1 MQAMIE
7 SAARPTSLRAGERL
21 VGERRAGERLIG
33 ERPAARSP
41 WLDARYAYAPRPAD
55 PRIDLALD
63 ANEGRMLPAARR
75 ALDGLAARAAG
86 LSRYPS
92 FTELEA
98 AIAERWG
105 VEPGR
110 VVATAGGDEAIARV
124 CASRLAPGAK
134 LAVYEPAFPMFAA
147 YGASRGARAMG
158 LSWADG
164 EDFPLRASA
173 ELVSGCPS
181 LGLLCLASPANPTGA
196 AAPAEAVLALA
207 ELCAERGT
215 AFLFDGAYAE
225 FADEDPS
232 VELAA
237 GGGAYIVRTFSK
249 AYGLAGLRVG
259 YVIAPDA
266 DEAML
271 LRAAGAPYPSS
282 PLAAEL
288 ALAGLGDEIGLSAA
302 VRRVRD
308 EREELTAFLC
318 AAGARP
324 QASQANFVFARVGDS
339 GGLRDG
345 MAELGIGIRAFA
357 APGLSDAVRI
367 SCPGDEADFSRLLR
381 ALDSLRSFL

>member
-7 SAARPTSLRAGERL
+7 RPARPGSLRAG
-21 VGERRAGERLIG
+21 GRRAA

-41 WLDARYAYAPRPAD
+41 WLEARYAYTPRPAD
-55 PRIDLALD
+55 GRIDLALD

-75 ALDGLAARAAG
+75 ALERIGGRAAS

-92 FTELEA
+92 FAALEE

-105 VEPGR
+105 VAPER

-124 CASRLAPGAK
+124 CAARLAPGAK

-147 YGASRGARAMG
+147 YGASRGAQAIG

-164 EDFPLRASA
+164 EEFPFRASA
-173 ELVSGCPS
+173 ELVEGCPS

-232 VELAA
+232 AELAA
-237 GGGAYIVRTFSK
+237 GGLAYVVRTFSK
-249 AYGLAGLRVG
+249 AYGLAGLRIG
-259 YVIAPDA
+259 YAIAPSA
-266 DEAML
+266 EEAML
-271 LRAAGAPYPSS
+271 LRAAGSPYPSS

-288 ALAGLGDEIGLSAA
+288 ASAGLSDEVGLTAA
-302 VRRVRD
+302 VRRVRE
-308 EREELTAFLC
+308 EREELTAFLI
-318 AAGARP
+318 AAGSRP
-324 QASQANFVFARVGDS
+324 EPSQANFVFARVGDS
-339 GGLRDG
+339 GSLRDG
-345 MAELGIGIRAFA
+345 MAALGIGIRAFA
-357 APGLSDAVRI
+357 APGLSDAARI
-367 SCPGDEADFSRLLR
+367 GCPGDEADFDRLVR

>member
-7 SAARPTSLRAGERL
+7 RPARPTRDVAGELRAGERR
-21 VGERRAGERLIG
+21 VGECRVG

-41 WLDARYAYAPRPAD
+41 WLDARYAYTPRPAD
-55 PRIDLALD
+55 GRIDLALD

-75 ALDGLAARAAG
+75 ALEDVAARPAG

-92 FTELEA
+92 FTELEE

-105 VEPGR
+105 VAPER

-147 YGASRGARAMG
+147 YGASRGAQAIG

-164 EDFPLRASA
+164 EEFPFQASA
-173 ELVSGCPS
+173 ELVVGCPS

-196 AAPAEAVLALA
+196 AAPAEAVLALT

-215 AFLFDGAYAE
+215 AFLYDGAYAE

-232 VELAA
+232 ARLAA
-237 GGGAYIVRTFSK
+237 GGSSFIVRTFSK
-249 AYGLAGLRVG
+249 AYGLAGLRIG
-259 YVIAPDA
+259 YAIAPSA
-266 DEAML
+266 EEAML
-271 LRAAGAPYPSS
+271 LRAAGSPYPSS

-288 ALAGLGDEIGLSAA
+288 ALAGLGDEAGIAVA
-302 VRRVRD
+302 VRRVRK
-308 EREELTAFLC
+308 EREELMAFLV

-324 QASQANFVFARVGDS
+324 EPSQANFVFVRVADALS
-339 GGLRDG
+339 LRDG
-345 MAELGIGIRAFA
+345 LAALGIGIRAFA
-357 APGLSDAVRI
+357 APGLRDAVRI

-381 ALDSLRSFL
+381 ALDSLRSCL

>member
-1 MQAMIE
+1 MQAIAE
-7 SAARPTSLRAGERL
+7 TTTKQTGGERL
-21 VGERRAGERLIG
+21 ASERRVG

-41 WLDARYAYAPRPAD
+41 WLDSRYAYTPRHAD
-55 PRIDLALD
+55 SRIDLALD
-63 ANEGRMLPAARR
+63 ANEGRLLPAARR
-75 ALDGLAARAAG
+75 ALEGLAARPAG

-92 FTELEA
+92 FTELEG

-105 VEPGR
+105 VAPER

-147 YGASRGARAMG
+147 YGASRGAQAIG

-164 EDFPLRASA
+164 DDFPLRASA
-173 ELVSGCPS
+173 ELVGGCSS

-196 AAPAEAVLALA
+196 AVPAEAVLALA
-207 ELCAERGT
+207 ELCAQRGT

-232 VELAA
+232 AELAA
-237 GGGAYIVRTFSK
+237 SGLSYVVRTFSK
-249 AYGLAGLRVG
+249 AYGLAGLRIG
-259 YVIAPDA
+259 YAIAPNA
-266 DEAML
+266 EEAML
-271 LRAAGAPYPSS
+271 LRAAGSPYPSS

-288 ALAGLGDEIGLSAA
+288 ALAGLGDEAGLAAA
-302 VRRVRD
+302 VRRVRE
-308 EREELTAFLC
+308 EREELSAFLS

-324 QASQANFVFARVGDS
+324 EPSQANFVFARVGDP

-345 MAELGIGIRAFA
+345 MAERGIGIRAFA